1 MPVKKPLRLSRR
13 TLLRGAGGAVVG
25 LPLLECMLDG
35 RPAGAQT
42 AAAPRR
48 YLVVFDGQSLGGDD
62 DTLLSQFVPDTV
74 GANYDLKTALAP
86 LGAAGVQ
93 PWVTVVSGMRIPTA
107 AENGGT
113 PPAGGRAD
121 DFHVSSASP
130 LLSGV
135 RSPSSNGRVY
145 GPTSDQLMAAQI
157 GASNTFKSLVYRAQA
172 AWYLSVSA
180 PYGRDLISYKTDS
193 SGSVVPIP
201 AEVSPRQAFTQ
212 LFGNF
217 VPPGVDPATAAA
229 MDFQLRTRRSVLD
242 LVHQRTARLLPQLGL
257 ADQQRLQ
264 RHFDEIRDLE
274 VRVAA
279 TPPPQTSTCV
289 KPGDPGPDPSL
300 GGNQGV
306 DGSGNTTYDQNLGY
320 SNEEDRAKTFVGLIH
335 MAMVCDLTRV
345 ASLQLTMFQSHM
357 NMYALTSQGC
367 DLHEVGHFG
376 AGHDTT
382 AQMAK
387 GQAWHVKHF
396 ASLVSKFASTPEP
409 GGTMMDNTAML
420 FLLEG
425 GHGFDPGSGKTWSSH
440 STENMACLVAG
451 KVGGLKAGQHL
462 KATGMHPAQVLLT
475 AMRAAGYS
483 GSSLGE
489 VSGEIPGLRG

>member
-1 MPVKKPLRLSRR
+1 VKKAIRLSRR
-13 TLLRGAGGAVVG
+13 TLLRGAGGVVVG
-25 LPLLECMLDG
+25 LPLLEAMLDG
-35 RPAGAQT
+35 RRGLAQT

-62 DTLLSQFVPDTV
+62 DPLLSQFVPDTV
-74 GANYDLKTALAP
+74 GPSYDLKTALAP

-93 PWVTVVSGMRIPTA
+93 SWVSVVSGMKIPTA
-107 AENGGT
+107 HDNGGA
-113 PPAGGRAD
+113 PPAGGRTD

-135 RSPSSNGRVY
+135 RSTSSGATVN
-145 GPTSDQLMAAQI
+145 GPTSDQLLAAQI
-157 GASNTFKSLVYRAQA
+157 GGSTTFKSLVYRVQA

-180 PYGRDLISYKTDS
+180 PYGRDLISYKRDG
-193 SGSVVPIP
+193 SGQVVPVP

-242 LVHQRTARLLPQLGL
+242 LVHQRTARLVPQLGR

-274 VRVAA
+274 LRVAA

-289 KPGDPGPDPSL
+289 KPADPGPDPAL
-300 GGNQGV
+300 GGNQGT
-306 DGSGNTTYDQNLGY
+306 DANGDPTYSQNMGY
-320 SNEEDRAKTFVGLIH
+320 SDEEGRARTFVSLIH

-345 ASLQLTMFQSHM
+345 ASLQLTLFQSHM
-357 NMYALTSQGC
+357 NMYSLTGQGC

-396 ASLVSKFASTPEP
+396 ASLISKFAGTPEP
-409 GGTMMDNTAML
+409 GGSMMDNTAMV

-425 GHGFDPGSGKTWSSH
+425 GHGFDPGSGKVWSSH

-462 KATGMHPAQVLLT
+462 AAAGSHPAQVLLT
-475 AMRAAGYS
+475 AMRAAGYT
-483 GSSLGE
+483 GTALGE

>member
-1 MPVKKPLRLSRR
+1 MSARKPLRLSRR

-25 LPLLECMLDG
+25 LPLLECMLGG
-35 RPAGAQT
+35 RRATAQT
-42 AAAPRR
+42 AAPKR

-62 DTLLSQFVPDTV
+62 DPLLSAFVPDAV
-74 GANYDLKTALAP
+74 GPGYDLKTALAP

-93 PWVTVVSGMRIPTA
+93 SWVSVVSGMRIPTA
-107 AENGGT
+107 HDNGGT
-113 PPAGGRAD
+113 PPAGGRTD

-130 LLSGV
+130 LLSGM
-135 RSPSSNGRVY
+135 RSTSSSATVN
-145 GPTSDQLMAAQI
+145 GPTSDQVMAAAI
-157 GASNTFKSLVYRAQA
+157 GSTNTFKSLVYRVQA

-180 PYGRDLISYKTDS
+180 PYGRDLISYKTD
-193 SGSVVPIP
+193 GTGKVVPVP

-242 LVHQRTARLLPQLGL
+242 LVHQRTARLIPQLGR

-274 VRVAA
+274 LRVAA
-279 TPPPQTSTCV
+279 TPPPQTSTCL
-289 KPGDPGPDPSL
+289 KPADPGPDPAL

-306 DGSGNTTYDQNLGY
+306 DGSGNTSYDQNLGY
-320 SNEEDRAKTFVGLIH
+320 SDEEDRARTFIGLIH

-357 NMYALTSQGC
+357 NMYGLTSQGC

-376 AGHDTT
+376 AGRDTT
-382 AQMAK
+382 TQMAK

-409 GGTMMDNTAML
+409 DGTMMDTTAMV

-451 KVGGLKAGQHL
+451 KVGGLRAGQHL
-462 KATGMHPAQVLLT
+462 QAPGLHPAQVLLT
-475 AMRAAGYS
+475 AMRAAGYT
-483 GSSLGE
+483 GNALGE

>member
-1 MPVKKPLRLSRR
+1 MPLKKPLRLSRR
-13 TLLRGAGGAVVG
+13 TLLRGAGGVMVG
-25 LPLLECMLDG
+25 LPLLESMLDG
-35 RPAGAQT
+35 HPARAQT
-42 AAAPRR
+42 AAPKR
-48 YLVVFDGQSLGGDD
+48 YLVVFDGQSLGGDGD
-62 DTLLSQFVPDTV
+62 PLDSDLVPDTV
-74 GANYDLKTALAP
+74 GPGYDLKTALAP

-93 PWVTVVSGMRIPTA
+93 SWVSVVSGLRIPTA
-107 AENGGT
+107 FDNGGAV
-113 PPAGGRAD
+113 PAAGRPN

-135 RSPSSNGRVY
+135 RSGSSSATVAGA
-145 GPTSDQLMAAQI
+145 TSDQLVAAQLA
-157 GASNTFKSLVYRAQA
+157 GSTTFKSLVYRVQA

-180 PYGRDLISYKTDS
+180 PYGRDLISYKTDG
-193 SGSVVPIP
+193 SGNVVPIP

-217 VPPGVDPATAAA
+217 VPPGVDPATAAS

-242 LVHQRTARLLPQLGL
+242 LVHQRTARLIPQLGR

-289 KPGDPGPDPSL
+289 KPTDPGPDPAL
-300 GGNQGV
+300 GGNQGT
-306 DGSGNTTYDQNLGY
+306 DGSGNNTYAQNLGY
-320 SNEEDRAKTFVGLIH
+320 SGEDDRAKTFVGLIH

-345 ASLQLTMFQSHM
+345 ASLQLSLFQSHM
-357 NMYALTSQGC
+357 NMYPLTGQAT
-367 DLHEVGHFG
+367 DLHEIGHG
-376 AGHDTT
+376 GIPGPNKTKE
-382 AQMAK
+382 MARA
-387 GQAWHVKHF
+387 QAWHVKHF

-409 GGTMMDNTAML
+409 GGTMLDNTAMV

-425 GHGFDPGSGKTWSSH
+425 GHGYDPGSGNQYSSH

-451 KVGGLKAGQHL
+451 KVGGLKAGQHV
-462 KATGMHPAQVLLT
+462 KAAGMHPAQVLLT
-475 AMRAAGYS
+475 AMRAAGHS
-483 GSSLGE
+483 ASALGE